1 MKNTSVKNVVLAS
14 ILATFVVGCG
24 GGSDSDSGTTPPI
37 PTPTPAKI
45 FGTVDSIS
53 PTNQTITVNGR
64 TLATASSMV
73 TYQQDKLTTDA
84 ITKGM
89 QVEILTANNNA
100 KAIALNPA
108 FTGTVSA
115 IGKDTIMVNGV
126 QFISA
131 QPQLKNDITIGT
143 WVMISAKLQSDGSWL
158 ASSVTSPV
166 GVTTQ
171 ESEVEGRVSK
181 LNEAAQQFNI
191 GKVIVNYANAELDLE
206 GHQLANGQ
214 WVEVEGRYDTQN
226 LTLFAEEVDIEN
238 EMDFNDAEIEGVITW
253 VNTEKTHFEIDS
265 RTRILVT
272 PRTQFEDGKQ
282 VDLKTGRVISVDL
295 IAKGM
300 GLEATEI
307 EFEDATGTTPQP
319 FVREFSVEGLAQM
332 TDGVFTINGI
342 EFTLDA
348 GTYYDD
354 GLTATTLLN
363 HKWLDVEGIEVKA
376 TTVTPA
382 HWLVKEIELND
393 VNHPEAIPTNI
404 SLEGPVSSN
413 SLWGYTSTDNTLAQF
428 NGKWVEVECTLNGDD
443 LLKCRLD

>member
-24 GGSDSDSGTTPPI
+24 GGSDSNGDTTPPI

-64 TLATASSMV
+64 TLATASTMV
-73 TYQQDKLTTDA
+73 SYQQDTLTTDA
-84 ITKGM
+84 ISKGM

-108 FTGTVSA
+108 FTGIVSA
-115 IGKDTIMVNGV
+115 IGKDTITVNGV
-126 QFISA
+126 QFTSA
-131 QPQLKNDITIGT
+131 QPQLRNDIAIGT
-143 WVMISAKLQSDGSWL
+143 WVMISAKLQSNGSWL
-158 ASSVTSPV
+158 ASSVTSPA

-171 ESEVEGRVSK
+171 DSEIEGRVSQ
-181 LNEAAQQFNI
+181 LNEVAHQFNI
-191 GKVIVNYANAELDLE
+191 GKVIVNYTNAEFDLLAN
-206 GHQLANGQ
+206 QLANGQ
-214 WVEVEGRYDTQN
+214 WVEVEGRYDSQN

-238 EMDFNDAEIEGVITW
+238 EMDFNDAEIEGVVTW
-253 VNTEKTHFEIDS
+253 VNAEQNNFEIDS

-272 PRTQFEDGKQ
+272 PTTQFEDGKR
-282 VDLKTGRVISVDL
+282 VDLKNGRVISVDL
-295 IAKGM
+295 ISKGM

-307 EFEDATGTTPQP
+307 EFEDATGTIPQP
-319 FVREFSVEGLAQM
+319 FVRELSVEGLAQV
-332 TDGVFTINGI
+332 TNDVFTINGI

-354 GLTATTLLN
+354 GLTAATLN
-363 HKWLDVEGIEVKA
+363 NAWVDVEGIEVKA

-382 HWLVKEIELND
+382 HWLVKEIEREFEQN
-393 VNHPEAIPTNI
+393 NI
-404 SLEGPVSSN
+404 SLEGPVSNN
-413 SLWGYTSTDNTLAQF
+413 SLWGYTSSDNTLAKF
-428 NGKWVEVECTLNGDD
+428 NGKWVEVECTRNGDD
-443 LLKCRLD
+443 LLNCRLD

>member
-24 GGSDSDSGTTPPI
+24 GGSDSNGGTTPPI
-37 PTPTPAKI
+37 PTPAPAKI

-64 TLATASSMV
+64 TLATASTIV
-73 TYQQDKLTTDA
+73 TYQQDKLATDA

-100 KAIALNPA
+100 KVIALNPA

-115 IGKDTIMVNGV
+115 IGKDTITVNGV
-126 QFISA
+126 QFTSA
-131 QPQLKNDITIGT
+131 QSQLKNDIAIGT

-226 LTLFAEEVDIEN
+226 LTLFAKEVDIEN
-238 EMDFNDAEIEGVITW
+238 EMDFNDAEVEGTVTW
-253 VNTEKTHFEIDS
+253 VNTEQTHFEIDS

-272 PRTQFEDGKQ
+272 PTTLFEDGKQ
-282 VDLKTGRVISVDL
+282 VDLKTGRLISVDL
-295 IAKGM
+295 IAKGT

-307 EFEDATGTTPQP
+307 EFEDATGTIPQP
-319 FVREFSVEGLAQM
+319 FVREFSVEGLAQQV
-332 TDGVFTINGI
+332 TDSVFTINGI

-354 GLTATTLLN
+354 GLTTATLN
-363 HKWLDVEGIEVKA
+363 NAWVDVEGIEVKA

-382 HWLVKEIELND
+382 HWLVKEIE
-393 VNHPEAIPTNI
+393 PEVKETNI
-404 SLEGPVSSN
+404 SLEGPVSNN
-413 SLWGYTSTDNTLAQF
+413 SLWGYTSSDNTLAKF
-428 NGKWVEVECTLNGDD
+428 NDKWVEVECTRNGDD
-443 LLKCRLD
+443 LLNCRLD

>member
-24 GGSDSDSGTTPPI
+24 GGSSDSNGGTTPPI

-73 TYQQDKLTTDA
+73 TYQQDTLTIDA

-100 KAIALNPA
+100 KAIALDPA
-108 FTGTVSA
+108 ITGTVSA
-115 IGKDTIMVNGV
+115 IDKDTITVNGV
-126 QFISA
+126 QFISP
-131 QPQLKNDITIGT
+131 QSQLKSDITIGT

-158 ASSVTSPV
+158 ASSITSPV
-166 GVTTQ
+166 GITTQ
-171 ESEVEGRVSK
+171 ESEIEGRVSR
-181 LNEAAQQFNI
+181 LDAIAHQFNI
-191 GKVIVNYANAELDLE
+191 GSVIVNYNNAEFDLE

-214 WVEVEGRYDTQN
+214 WVEVDGRYDSQAR
-226 LTLFAEEVDIEN
+226 TLFAEEVDIEN

-253 VNTEKTHFEIDS
+253 VNTEQTHFEIDS
-265 RTRILVT
+265 RTRILIT
-272 PRTQFEDGKQ
+272 PTTQFEDGNKA
-282 VDLKTGRVISVDL
+282 DLKTGRVISVDL
-295 IAKGM
+295 ISKGM

-319 FVREFSVEGLAQM
+319 VVREFSVEGKALV
-332 TDGVFTINGI
+332 TDGVFTINGN

-348 GTYYDD
+348 GTYYDN
-354 GLTATTLLN
+354 GLTTATLN
-363 HKWLDVEGIEVKA
+363 NAWVDVEGIEVKA

-382 HWLVKEIELND
+382 HWLVKEIE
-393 VNHPEAIPTNI
+393 PEVKQNNI

-413 SLWGYTSTDNTLAQF
+413 SLWGYTSSDNTLAQF
-428 NGKWVEVECTLNGDD
+428 NGKWVEVECTLNDDD
-443 LLKCRLD
+443 LLNCRLDN